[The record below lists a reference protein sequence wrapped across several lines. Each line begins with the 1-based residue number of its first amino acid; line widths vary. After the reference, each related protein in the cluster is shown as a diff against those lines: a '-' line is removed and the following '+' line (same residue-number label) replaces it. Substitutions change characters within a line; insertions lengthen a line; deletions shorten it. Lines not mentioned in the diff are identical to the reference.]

1 MTVACPR
8 LYGAEGERPGEGVA
22 KALDMLDLSSAC
34 AAGEVVVKVNFVSAY
49 TELSATPV
57 EAVEALAKRLAGR
70 CRVIV
75 AEAPAIGS
83 FEGAVR
89 RFGYSRLREYG
100 VELVDLAG
108 DDYEEFYVW
117 DRSLNRRVKV
127 RVSRTIL
134 GSRYLVSVVRPKTH
148 DTVVV
153 TLTLKNVVVGAIL
166 PGDRHRIHQGYKAI
180 NLSIAYLAAHMLPKL
195 AIVDGAVGMEGAGP
209 TNGTPIEL
217 GVSLAGSNA
226 VTVDAAAAHLMGFD
240 PRSVGYLYYLSRWGY
255 GCIDP
260 ERIEVEGLPDW
271 RARAKRFEP
280 HPTYR
285 YQLEW
290 RLSEDELR
298 RVEREL
304 EEEGLLRREGA

>member
-1 MTVACPR
+1 MECPR
-8 LYGAEGERPGEGVA
+8 VYGAECKRPGEGVA
-22 KALDMLDLSSAC
+22 RALEMVDLGGALR
-34 AAGEVVVKVNFVSAY
+34 AREVVVKVNFVSAY

-57 EAVEALAKRLAGR
+57 EAVEALVRRLAGR

-75 AEAPAIGS
+75 AEAPTIGG
-83 FEGAVR
+83 FEGAVK
-89 RFGYSRLREYG
+89 RFRYSRLREYG

-134 GSRYLVSVVRPKTH
+134 GSRFLVSVVRPKTH
-148 DTVVV
+148 DTVIV

-180 NLSIAYLAAHMLPKL
+180 NLSIAYLATHMLPKL
-195 AIVDGAVGMEGAGP
+195 AIVDGAVGMQGAGP
-209 TNGTPIEL
+209 TGGTPVEL
-217 GVSLAGSNA
+217 GVSLAGGNA
-226 VTVDAAAAHLMGFD
+226 VAVDAAAAYLMGFD
-240 PRSVGYLYYLSRWGY
+240 PRSVGYLHYLSRWGY
-255 GCIDP
+255 GCVDP
-260 ERIEVEGLPDW
+260 ERIDVEGLPDW
-271 RARAKRFEP
+271 RSRAKRFEP

-285 YQLEW
+285 HQLEW
-290 RLSEDELR
+290 KLSEDELR

-304 EEEGLLRREGA
+304 EEEGVLKAERV